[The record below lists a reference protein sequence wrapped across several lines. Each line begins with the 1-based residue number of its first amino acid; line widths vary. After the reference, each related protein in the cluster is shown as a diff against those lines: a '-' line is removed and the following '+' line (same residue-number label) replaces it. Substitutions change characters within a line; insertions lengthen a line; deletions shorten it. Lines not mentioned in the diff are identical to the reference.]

1 MDKIEIQKLCTNSLI
16 ENLGIEF
23 LEAGPGKLRLQMPVD
38 ERTRQPFGF
47 LHGGATITLAE
58 TAASFAS
65 YFEVGEGFACFGY
78 HLDVSLLTAVPEGG
92 FVYATVSLSHKGR
105 STHIWDVR
113 VSDGEDVTV
122 ALVRVTVKILKKN

>member
-1 MDKIEIQKLCTNSLI
+1 MDKSEIQKLCADSMI

-23 LEAGPGKLRLQMPVD
+23 VETRPGHVRLQMPVD
-38 ERTRQPFGF
+38 KRTRQPFGF
-47 LHGGATITLAE
+47 LHGGATTSLAE

-65 YFEVGEGFACFGY
+65 YLEMGEGFACFGY
-78 HLDVSLLTAVPEGG
+78 HLDVSLLSAVPEGG
-92 FVYATVSLSHKGR
+92 FVYAGVALSHRGR

-113 VSDGEDVTV
+113 VSDDADVTV

>member
-1 MDKIEIQKLCTNSLI
+1 MDKTEIQKLCTSSLI

-23 LEAGPGKLRLQMPVD
+23 LEADPGQVRLQMPVD

-47 LHGGATITLAE
+47 LHGGATISLAE

-65 YFEVGEGFACFGY
+65 YIEVGEGLACFGY
-78 HLDVSLLTAVPEGG
+78 HLDVSLLSAVPEGG